1 MKNDDIATYLE
12 KRLMY
17 FYPKRY
23 LRKYVKSTEDI
34 YENRASLKEI
44 SFDDDSMKY
53 LTNLIAEDIRT
64 NKRFKKYECLKVLKR
79 VLKNRKSVRK
89 LDSSIVE
96 DLFDLYKEF
105 IFSKNEEVQWCVS
118 TFIKDRILDNEDINW
133 LISNYKKSEHIIN
146 RLLRYPVHSDLV
158 RDWAQRVYFNGELR
172 VRLSEV
178 IAILVTDDISEFVD
192 TRNTDVIIWAIY
204 YAKCSD
210 VTKQNLIR
218 KYTNLDAID
227 TTLEVAMRLGY
238 PSIIEYLLVRHIGD
252 KG

>member
-1 MKNDDIATYLE
+1 
-12 KRLMY
+12 
-17 FYPKRY
+17 
-23 LRKYVKSTEDI
+23 
-34 YENRASLKEI
+34 
-44 SFDDDSMKY
+44 
-53 LTNLIAEDIRT
+53 LIAEDLRT

-89 LDSSIVE
+89 SDSSIVE

-118 TFIKDRILDNEDINW
+118 TFIKGQILENEDINW

-146 RLLRYPVHSDLV
+146 RLLRYPVYNDLV
-158 RDWAQRVYFNGELR
+158 RNWAQRVYLNGELR
-172 VRLSEV
+172 GRLSEV
-178 IAILVTDDISEFVD
+178 IAILVTNDIPEFVD
-192 TRNTDVIIWAIY
+192 TNNTDVIIWAIY

-218 KYTNLDAID
+218 EYTNLDVID

-238 PSIIEYLLVRHIGD
+238 PSIIEYILTKYVGD